1 MYTRFGNTLRKLH
14 RNQKGI
20 TGLETAI
27 ILIAFVTVAAVLA
40 YSVLS
45 AGLFAS
51 ERGTET
57 VYEGLEQAQATMK
70 TKGSVIATSSD
81 NTTVANL
88 VFQVGSVLNGQG
100 TDMTAGVNAT
110 TTIRLIGDNMTSND
124 CTFSTNLLTVERG
137 DSSVL
142 EDDEVMEV
150 TVTIPAGHG
159 LIGTDKFTM
168 QIVPQK
174 GAPLTIARK
183 LPPALYA
190 VNDLK

>member
-1 MYTRFGNTLRKLH
+1 MYTGFRGTLKKLH

-45 AGLFAS
+45 AGLFSA

-70 TKGSVIATSSD
+70 TKGSVIATTINGTQVD
-81 NTTVANL
+81 TI

-100 TDMTAGVNAT
+100 TDMTAGASAT
-110 TTIRLIGDNMTSND
+110 TTIRLVTDNMTSND
-124 CTFSTNLLTVERG
+124 CAWSTTLLTVERG
-137 DSSVL
+137 GVNVL

-150 TVTIPAGHG
+150 TVTIPAGHQVG
-159 LIGTDKFTM
+159 AYKKSTIQL
-168 QIVPQK
+168 VPQK
-174 GAPLTIARK
+174 GAPLTIART
-183 LPPALYA
+183 LPAAMYT
-190 VNDLK
+190 VNDLN